1 MNKEKSLFTKFFR
14 GKPIFFRGEPQ
25 ILSLQGLEEMVSPQ
39 AGGGKAS
46 TDINV
51 IAQLMSG
58 QNGDLTGVKT

>member
-1 MNKEKSLFTKFFR
+1 
-14 GKPIFFRGEPQ
+14 
-25 ILSLQGLEEMVSPQ
+25 MVSPQ